1 MNSHIQYC
9 MVLCTVQAFYEFSG
23 IFYEKRYVLLWK
35 SALPELLMSLV
46 KALFNEISTLSVSVS
61 PKALNSEFCK
71 FNFIF
76 KFAEIFVIEVFP
88 RCHYTA
94 DKMLKANFSLFI
106 ECVQLA
112 LTYTQS
118 LDFLVLLIFPLQV
131 QERC

>member
-1 MNSHIQYC
+1 MLY
-9 MVLCTVQAFYEFSG
+9 YENQHFQ
-23 IFYEKRYVLLWK
+23 
-35 SALPELLMSLV
+35 ELLVSLV
-46 KALFNEISTLSVSVS
+46 KALFHEILSYIFLISVS
-61 PKALNSEFCK
+61 PQALNSEFCK

-76 KFAEIFVIEVFP
+76 KFAEIVVIEVFP

-94 DKMLKANFSLFI
+94 DKMLKAYFSLVI

-131 QERC
+131 KVSC